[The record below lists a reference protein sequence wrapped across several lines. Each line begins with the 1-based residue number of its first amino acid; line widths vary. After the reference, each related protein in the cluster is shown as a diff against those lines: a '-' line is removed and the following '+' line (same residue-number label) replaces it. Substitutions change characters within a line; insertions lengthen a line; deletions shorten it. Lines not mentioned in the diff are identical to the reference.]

1 MFVISSLFDVLLTYK
16 IAQPGFSTIEPVVM
30 GKTAPL
36 EDEFA
41 PYMHLPCMDIVN
53 FDEEDQRLLSNVR
66 HEDDVYRV
74 MQRYVLDTASNCIRI
89 MYECEHTSAFTD
101 KVRFSIANRLL
112 PAHHGRWDIFILVH
126 SLSFLNLS
134 KTRAY

>member
-1 MFVISSLFDVLLTYK
+1 MLVSFSLILCRYRIYISPYT
-16 IAQPGFSTIEPVVM
+16 GFSTVEPAIM
-30 GKTAPL
+30 QRTPPL

-41 PYMHLPCMDIVN
+41 PCMHLPCMDIVN
-53 FDEEDQRLLSNVR
+53 FDEEDQQLLSNIR

-89 MYECEHTSAFTD
+89 MHGCEYSSALTE

-112 PAHHGRWDIFILVH
+112 PAHHGRWDIFILVGPF
-126 SLSFLNLS
+126 SP
-134 KTRAY
+134 